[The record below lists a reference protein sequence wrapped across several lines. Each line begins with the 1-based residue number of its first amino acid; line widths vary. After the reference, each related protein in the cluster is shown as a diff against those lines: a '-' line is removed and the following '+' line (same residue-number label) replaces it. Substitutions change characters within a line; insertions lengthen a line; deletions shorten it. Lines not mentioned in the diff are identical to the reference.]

1 MPQLVLGVDSSTQ
14 SCKVVAYD
22 LASGDVVR
30 QGRAPHPVGTEVDP
44 ENWWQALLSAIES
57 AGGFVDVLAISIAGQ
72 QHGMVLLEDIGRVLG
87 PALLW
92 NDLRSGP
99 KAAELIEHFGAEFL
113 ADLTGS
119 VPVAS
124 FAATKVFWVTQNEC
138 EIAKKVAAV
147 CLPHDYLSW
156 RLSENY
162 PDISKISTDRSEAS
176 GTGY

>member
-1 MPQLVLGVDSSTQ
+1 
-14 SCKVVAYD
+14 
-22 LASGDVVR
+22 
-30 QGRAPHPVGTEVDP
+30 
-44 ENWWQALLSAIES
+44 
-57 AGGFVDVLAISIAGQ
+57 
-72 QHGMVLLEDIGRVLG
+72 MVLLEDIGRVLG